1 MDVEPRLRITSSH
14 GSGAVLGAGA
24 AITSK
29 LAQLQET
36 ARSLAV
42 PDHVRANI
50 SANLANAR
58 DLMGLGDGA
67 GSDAAGGSAGPAE
80 TLRASPGGLEPI
92 AEQPSAGGGA
102 GPAAAEAAPDS
113 GSALSSQNP
122 CPNPDRADCQRP
134 QSCPIPSPDSYL
146 HSDSYPSRAAC

>member
-1 MDVEPRLRITSSH
+1 MILHHV
-14 GSGAVLGAGA
+14 SGAVLGAGA

-67 GSDAAGGSAGPAE
+67 GPDAEGAAGPAE
-80 TLRASPGGLEPI
+80 APQASPGRLEPI
-92 AEQPSAGGGA
+92 AEQPVGGGA
-102 GPAAAEAAPDS
+102 GPAAVDTAPS
-113 GSALSSQNP
+113 SRSVLCPALTAVP
-122 CPNPDRADCQRP
+122 LLTEPNFRVPTVPRSMILARTFC
-134 QSCPIPSPDSYL
+134 
-146 HSDSYPSRAAC
+146 